1 MIKVSYSQNIEDE
14 YYDLMSKSKMQQFK
28 NRTFES
34 YYNQYLKSKLGY
46 SLKDILCGDYEKL
59 LEIKKTIHT
68 KYKSKNN
75 IVKQFFNYDK
85 SKSKIMK
92 PKLSKLQP
100 KISTFIE
107 TELDIHTCYFCN
119 IEFIN
124 KFKSS
129 TDGKFKNGFTLDHYI
144 DKGKY
149 PYLALSLYNLIPS
162 CYTCNSK
169 VKGTDTINN
178 LSPSSAKFDFNTKVK
193 FKTFIQN
200 RNLKI
205 DKEQDF
211 ALMLKEDFSLEY
223 KEYIDGFKLNDRYKY
238 HKYKVIEMINK
249 RKKYPD
255 SRIEELAKLT
265 QQTNEEVKQDLFGE
279 YLFESNDLHKR
290 PLSKLIKDI
299 SQELGLQ

>member
-1 MIKVSYSQNIEDE
+1 MIKVSYNQNIEDE
-14 YYDLMSKSKMQQFK
+14 YYELIAKTKIQQFD

-34 YYNQYLKSKLGY
+34 YYNQYIKSKLGY
-46 SLKDILCGDYEKL
+46 ELNELLCGEYEKL
-59 LEIKKTIHT
+59 VEIKDDIGT
-68 KYKSKNN
+68 KYSSKNN
-75 IVKQFFNYDK
+75 IIKQTFNYDK
-85 SKSKIMK
+85 SKSKVLK

-107 TELDIHTCYFCN
+107 NKLDVNTCYFCN

-124 KFKSS
+124 KFK
-129 TDGKFKNGFTLDHYI
+129 TLDGRFKNGFTLDHYI

-169 VKGTDTINN
+169 VKGVDEINN
-178 LSPSSAKFDFNTKVK
+178 LSPSSSKFYFDKKVK
-193 FKTFIQN
+193 FRTFIQN
-200 RNLKI
+200 ENLQI
-205 DKEQDF
+205 EKEKDF

-223 KEYIDGFKLNDRYKY
+223 KEYIEGFMLNERYEY

-249 RKKYPD
+249 RKEYPD
-255 SRIEELAKLT
+255 TRIKELAKLT
-265 QQTNEEVKQDLFGE
+265 EKTEEDVKQDLFGE
-279 YLFESNDLHKR
+279 YLFDDNDLHKR

-299 SQELGLQ
+299 STELGLL